1 MTSQVARR
9 YQLENGHYL
18 NGEIAH
24 GKQQTAKFKYAI
36 KSDKTTRSQPLHG
49 FVAADTAKEI
59 ETVNIEFVNQSDI
72 VTLAD
77 GLKYSVVGFDEKPI
91 DENQLRNLPW
101 EKVDKVWRISL
112 RRLA

>member
-1 MTSQVARR
+1 MISQTARR
-9 YQLENGHYL
+9 YQLENSHYL
-18 NGEIAH
+18 DGEISH
-24 GKQQTAKFKYAI
+24 GRQQTAKFKYNI
-36 KSDKTTRSQPLHG
+36 KADRTSRTQPIHG
-49 FVAADTAKEI
+49 FVAADVAREI
-59 ETVNIEFVNQSDI
+59 ETVNIEFVHQSDI

>member
-9 YQLENGHYL
+9 YQLENSHYL
-18 NGEIAH
+18 DGEIKH
-24 GKQQTAKFKYAI
+24 SKQTAKFKYGI
-36 KSDKTTRSQPLHG
+36 KADRTSRSQPLHG
-49 FVAADTAKEI
+49 FVAADIAKEI

>member
-1 MTSQVARR
+1 MISQVARR
-9 YQLENGHYL
+9 YQLENGHYQ

-24 GKQQTAKFKYAI
+24 GKETAKFKYAI
-36 KSDKTTRSQPLHG
+36 KADSSTRTQALHG
-49 FVAADTAKEI
+49 FVTADVAREI
-59 ETVNIEFVNQSDI
+59 EVVNIAFVNQSDT

-77 GLKYSVVGFDEKPI
+77 GAQYMVVGFDQKPI

-112 RRLA
+112 RSVR

>member
-1 MTSQVARR
+1 MISQVARR
-9 YQLENGHYL
+9 YQLENSHYL
-18 NGEIAH
+18 DGEIAH
-24 GKQQTAKFKYAI
+24 GKQKTAKFKYGI
-36 KSDKTTRSQPLHG
+36 KADRTSRSQPLHG
-49 FVAADTAKEI
+49 FVAADVAKEI
-59 ETVNIEFVNQSDI
+59 ETVNIEFINQSDI

-77 GLKYSVVGFDEKPI
+77 GLKYSVVGFDEKPL